1 VRSKG
6 ILILNAVGV
15 LCACSAIAIAGERE
29 SGLAAQ
35 FKAAAPAD
43 RARLADNLS
52 YHNDTPTMVAALVPL
67 LKSGDAE
74 LRADTAYV
82 LRGFYSGALQPAI
95 PELIV
100 GLTDDPAWRVR
111 ANAAYALMTVPEG
124 AGMLATFGKCATDR
138 DERVRAACTM
148 GLGIIA
154 KAQNAGDS
162 RAISLLATGL
172 GDRSRL
178 VRYGAATGFAKLAST
193 DPIAIHALAARLVA
207 EPDPWVRGKI
217 AQAIAASGPAAEPAL
232 PALTRAVLD
241 PLPLYTANQ
250 VVAAMAASGAPAVPT
265 LIATLGYRGPPGT
278 GSSRRAAIAAK
289 AALLKLEVPMTA
301 PLILALQRGPAQQRL
316 FAANLLGA
324 KGAEATGAIPALTAA
339 LEDEDAGVR
348 QAAAES
354 LGQLTAYDD
363 AALPALLGALNDPDA
378 DVRESA
384 VNALDDGLGGGF
396 VGNDRALAASRAGKT
411 VTRAVDVLPPPL
423 VAQTANALAARLHDA
438 DATVAGIAAQALGKM
453 GAQAAPALG
462 DLKAALLAP
471 HGDNARDA
479 ADALA
484 EMGSIGV
491 PALIEAVREGAS
503 PADGSDIG
511 IRGRAA
517 AGLATLGW
525 KKQLGGNRAAA
536 VAALIDG
543 LSDPRSD
550 VRGDVAEALGN
561 LGHAGGV
568 SSMKST
574 VVAAL
579 EAAMGREQDDN
590 ARQSMQLAMR
600 NWGVGS

>member
-1 VRSKG
+1 
-6 ILILNAVGV
+6 
-15 LCACSAIAIAGERE
+15 
-29 SGLAAQ
+29 
-35 FKAAAPAD
+35 
-43 RARLADNLS
+43 
-52 YHNDTPTMVAALVPL
+52 
-67 LKSGDAE
+67 
-74 LRADTAYV
+74 
-82 LRGFYSGALQPAI
+82 
-95 PELIV
+95 
-100 GLTDDPAWRVR
+100 
-111 ANAAYALMTVPEG
+111 
-124 AGMLATFGKCATDR
+124 
-138 DERVRAACTM
+138 
-148 GLGIIA
+148 
-154 KAQNAGDS
+154 
-162 RAISLLATGL
+162 
-172 GDRSRL
+172 
-178 VRYGAATGFAKLAST
+178 
-193 DPIAIHALAARLVA
+193 
-207 EPDPWVRGKI
+207 
-217 AQAIAASGPAAEPAL
+217 
-232 PALTRAVLD
+232 
-241 PLPLYTANQ
+241 
-250 VVAAMAASGAPAVPT
+250 
-265 LIATLGYRGPPGT
+265 
-278 GSSRRAAIAAK
+278 
-289 AALLKLEVPMTA
+289 
-301 PLILALQRGPAQQRL
+301 
-316 FAANLLGA
+316 
-324 KGAEATGAIPALTAA
+324 
-339 LEDEDAGVR
+339 
-348 QAAAES
+348 
-354 LGQLTAYDD
+354 
-363 AALPALLGALNDPDA
+363 
-378 DVRESA
+378 
-384 VNALDDGLGGGF
+384 
-396 VGNDRALAASRAGKT
+396 
-411 VTRAVDVLPPPL
+411 VDVLPPPL